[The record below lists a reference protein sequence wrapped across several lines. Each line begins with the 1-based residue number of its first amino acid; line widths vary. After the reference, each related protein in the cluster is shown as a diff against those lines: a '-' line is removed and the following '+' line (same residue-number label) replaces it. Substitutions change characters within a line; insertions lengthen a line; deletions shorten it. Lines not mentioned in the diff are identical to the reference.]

1 MVKSVENKPV
11 EVSKSQIAATAKK
24 AMLRIVFWV
33 LFLGILYGLW
43 LNPQIITNMVK
54 FISMQTAT
62 EESQEENTVRED
74 EFYRRMNVLQNQ
86 INQLQ
91 NQISSL
97 PEGSS
102 ATVDLSRFDS
112 KLEAIEKQNL
122 NVIDSKA
129 DVATVLGIITRL
141 DKIEE
146 RLDTLAKISDDGAL
160 VLTATMMVKESSE
173 KYQGEVPHN
182 REALENLAGVGR
194 KTANVVLNV
203 WFNEPTLAVDT
214 HVMRISHRLNMSDGK
229 NPLEVE
235 KDLLKV
241 LPDNYKKNANHWLVL
256 FGRYI
261 CKAQK
266 PDCPNCPVSSFCHS
280 ADKRI

>member
-1 MVKSVENKPV
+1 MIRPQAEILEIMDIFNQKDPNPRCELNYSNAYTLLVAV
-11 EVSKSQIAATAKK
+11 
-24 AMLRIVFWV
+24 V
-33 LFLGILYGLW
+33 LSAQSTDKGV
-43 LNPQIITNMVK
+43 NR
-54 FISMQTAT
+54 AT
-62 EESQEENTVRED
+62 EEL
-74 EFYRRMNVLQNQ
+74 FK
-86 INQLQ
+86 I
-91 NQISSL
+91 
-97 PEGSS
+97 
-102 ATVDLSRFDS
+102 
-112 KLEAIEKQNL
+112 
-122 NVIDSKA
+122 A
-129 DVATVLGIITRL
+129 DTPQKMAALGL
-141 DKIEE
+141 DKLKHYIKTIG
-146 RLDTLAKISDDGAL
+146 LYNNKAKNIIAL
-160 VLTATMMVKESSE
+160 SKELTE

-229 NPLEVE
+229 NPLKVE